1 MPADGL
7 QHVTPGE
14 PRRDWSEDEGG
25 YDGMDSGGM
34 RQRCRV
40 CGAIKRSV
48 HDLANHMRVMHP
60 AAVTISSGN
69 KSGPGA
75 TSGGQKG
82 ASRDASTSKNRSSAI
97 RDTAGSASS
106 GSASTVSTAGG
117 VGRLVAR
124 NTSRR
129 TLGRVLLYHNS
140 LGQARVPPVGHQL
153 SLKYCLMQEGV
164 EARIVQ
170 NSAESAS
177 SSVTNGMNRL
187 LDRMRRGEISTD
199 SQIVVIAI
207 SDDEE
212 RIQKPLL
219 RLRGIGGAATIA
231 VCSRAFHSGGEKG
244 QKSPR
249 GTQYRGADGVASWE
263 LLSAGAYACQR
274 STSIH

>member
-1 MPADGL
+1 
-7 QHVTPGE
+7 
-14 PRRDWSEDEGG
+14 
-25 YDGMDSGGM
+25 
-34 RQRCRV
+34 
-40 CGAIKRSV
+40 
-48 HDLANHMRVMHP
+48 MHP

-164 EARIVQ
+164 EVRVC
-170 NSAESAS
+170 
-177 SSVTNGMNRL
+177 
-187 LDRMRRGEISTD
+187 
-199 SQIVVIAI
+199 IAG
-207 SDDEE
+207 
-212 RIQKPLL
+212 L
-219 RLRGIGGAATIA
+219 RVHACAGAAVTPA
-231 VCSRAFHSGGEKG
+231 NCG
-244 QKSPR
+244 Q
-249 GTQYRGADGVASWE
+249 GAPA
-263 LLSAGAYACQR
+263 LSKEQ
-274 STSIH
+274 